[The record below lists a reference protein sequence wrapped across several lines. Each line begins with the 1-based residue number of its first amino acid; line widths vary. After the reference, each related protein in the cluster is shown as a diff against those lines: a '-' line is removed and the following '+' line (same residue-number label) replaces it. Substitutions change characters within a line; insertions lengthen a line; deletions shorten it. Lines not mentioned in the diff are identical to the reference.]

1 MQENEEALADL
12 ALIRE
17 AALKAGDIAMGYF
30 RKNPDVWYKGGRS
43 PVTEADISVN
53 TYLNEKLSAARPG
66 YGWLSEENE
75 DDRAQRRQ
83 DRVFVVDPIDGTR
96 AFVNGED
103 VWCVSIA
110 VVEAGVPLAGVLVC
124 PARGEVFEA
133 AEGAGATKNGEK
145 ITVSGAE
152 SARIVSM
159 PQTVYRHLPESFA
172 GTIKRAPHI
181 PSLAYR
187 VAMVADGRLDA
198 TLVKP
203 GSHDWDLAAADLI
216 LRKAGGALLD
226 REGKPVRYNKK
237 SVSHGL
243 LIAGPERILPE
254 LKNVARAID
263 L

>member
-110 VVEAGVPLAGVLVC
+110 VVEAGVSLAGVLVC
-124 PARGEVFEA
+124 PARREVFEA
-133 AEGAGATKNGEK
+133 AEGAGATKNGK
-145 ITVSGAE
+145 QITVSSAE
-152 SARIVSM
+152 SAASCRCRRPFTGICRNPS
-159 PQTVYRHLPESFA
+159 PARSNGRRTFPRLPTGSLWSPTDGSTRH
-172 GTIKRAPHI
+172 
-181 PSLAYR
+181 
-187 VAMVADGRLDA
+187 
-198 TLVKP
+198 
-203 GSHDWDLAAADLI
+203 W
-216 LRKAGGALLD
+216 
-226 REGKPVRYNKK
+226 
-237 SVSHGL
+237 
-243 LIAGPERILPE
+243 
-254 LKNVARAID
+254 
-263 L
+263 

>member
-1 MQENEEALADL
+1 MQENEERLADL
-12 ALIRE
+12 TLIRE

-30 RKNPDVWYKGGRS
+30 RKNPDVWYKGGSS

-53 TYLNEKLSAARPG
+53 TYLNEKLSAARPD

-83 DRVFVVDPIDGTR
+83 DRIFVVDPIDGTR

-110 VVEAGVPLAGVLVC
+110 VVEAGVSLAGVLVC

-133 AEGAGATKNGEK
+133 VEGAGATKNGKK
-145 ITVSGAE
+145 ITVSSVE
-152 SARIVSM
+152 TPRVMSM
-159 PQTVYRHLPESFA
+159 PQTVYRHLPEAFA
-172 GTIKRAPHI
+172 ETITRAKHI

-187 VAMVADGRLDA
+187 IAMVADGRLDA

-216 LRKAGGALLD
+216 LRNAGGALLN
-226 REGKPVRYNKK
+226 RKGEPVRYNKK

-243 LIAGPERILPE
+243 LIAGPDRVLPE
-254 LKNVARAID
+254 LKNLASTID